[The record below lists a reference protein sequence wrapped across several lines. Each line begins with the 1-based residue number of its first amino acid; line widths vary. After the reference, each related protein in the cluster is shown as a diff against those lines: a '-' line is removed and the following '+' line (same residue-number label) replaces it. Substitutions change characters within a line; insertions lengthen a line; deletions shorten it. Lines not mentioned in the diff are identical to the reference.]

1 MVTTRMNAS
10 TSVCLKALGVQD
22 MEVRATS
29 VLLFSGPGGMSV
41 VIGGD
46 AREVTEK
53 STQAGKGSGR
63 EEEVKS

>member
-1 MVTTRMNAS
+1 MLTKSMNAS
-10 TSVCLKALGVQD
+10 TSVCLK
-22 MEVRATS
+22 
-29 VLLFSGPGGMSV
+29 VLLCSGPGGMSV

-63 EEEVKS
+63 EEGVKS